1 MAPVAYEVEDEVAIV
16 TIDNPPVNVLS
27 PHVRSGLF
35 GSIERA
41 EGDPRVKAVV
51 IVCAGR
57 TFIAGADIAEF
68 GAPREPP
75 RLWDIQ
81 RLIEAGT
88 KPVVAAMHGTALG
101 AGLELALACHWRVA
115 RRDAKVG
122 LPEVNIGVMPGGG
135 GTQLLPRLVG
145 AEIALEIA
153 TSGKH
158 FSGEYGLAS
167 GLLDD
172 LVDGDLRGGA
182 VAFAQRV
189 VAEGRPLR
197 VIADDD
203 VKVRGVDPQL
213 FADFRKRMTKKA
225 RGQLAPWK
233 IIDAIEVACNTA
245 FPEGDK
251 FEKASFEE
259 CNRSPQKAALTHL
272 FRAEREARRIPGLEA
287 VEPRPI
293 RNAAVVG
300 SGTMGGGIAMN
311 FANAGIPVTLIDVS
325 DEVVSKGMEK
335 VVKNYATSVER
346 GSATQAAM
354 DAAVALINSASN
366 YDAVRDV
373 DIVIEAVFEDMALKK
388 SIFAELDKLAPPHAI
403 LASNTS
409 SLDIDEIAGATLR
422 ADKVIGTHF
431 FSPANVMKLLENI
444 RGAASAP
451 ETVATVMAMG
461 KAINKIPVLAANC
474 NGFIG
479 NRMFQFWNYGW
490 EYLLEEGA
498 APEQIDRVVLD
509 FGMAMG
515 PVQVRDLSGIDVAVM
530 VRAARAALLPKEE
543 RLSPILERLLAMGRD
558 GQKTGA
564 GFYRYEG
571 RVAFPDP
578 IVTELIEQVSAEL
591 GIERREIDD
600 DEIVPRMLAPLINE
614 GARILEE
621 GIALRAGDIDVVY
634 CHGYGFPKHLGGP
647 MYWAERFGLDR
658 IVSIMDR
665 LAPRFGPR
673 YRPAALLKTLAG
685 AGDGWAAVKERRAP
699 VLS

>member
-1 MAPVAYEVEDEVAIV
+1 
-16 TIDNPPVNVLS
+16 
-27 PHVRSGLF
+27 
-35 GSIERA
+35 
-41 EGDPRVKAVV
+41 
-51 IVCAGR
+51 
-57 TFIAGADIAEF
+57 
-68 GAPREPP
+68 
-75 RLWDIQ
+75 
-81 RLIEAGT
+81 
-88 KPVVAAMHGTALG
+88 
-101 AGLELALACHWRVA
+101 
-115 RRDAKVG
+115 
-122 LPEVNIGVMPGGG
+122 
-135 GTQLLPRLVG
+135 
-145 AEIALEIA
+145 
-153 TSGKH
+153 
-158 FSGEYGLAS
+158 
-167 GLLDD
+167 
-172 LVDGDLRGGA
+172 
-182 VAFAQRV
+182 
-189 VAEGRPLR
+189 
-197 VIADDD
+197 
-203 VKVRGVDPQL
+203 
-213 FADFRKRMTKKA
+213 
-225 RGQLAPWK
+225 
-233 IIDAIEVACNTA
+233 
-245 FPEGDK
+245 
-251 FEKASFEE
+251 
-259 CNRSPQKAALTHL
+259 
-272 FRAEREARRIPGLEA
+272 
-287 VEPRPI
+287 
-293 RNAAVVG
+293 
-300 SGTMGGGIAMN
+300 MN